1 MDELAQAHSM
11 SMRADNA
18 PDLSGNTFAN
28 SKGALY
34 KINGAVAEYA
44 GQVEPDAVAAE
55 GEPTLSNEQLRARI
69 AEMMAPSTDNTLVQQ
84 ARSMTPDTSDQI
96 TEDALILDKNFI
108 AASRDIYEMFE
119 GKQFTGTADEA
130 VQYGLDT
137 MGEFSFNFFGV
148 PGVQLAETESG
159 FAGGGTLAQ
168 AATIIASGDPGQAQ
182 SFLYAMGQYE
192 RLPNFTKAGMARV
205 FRGLVNDPAN
215 VMGIASGGLPFVLK
229 QIGQD
234 TAAMGVRKALQ
245 SLAKNPVKYSAAA
258 GGAYSSGFEAAT
270 MDIERASGRDI
281 SAGEEL
287 ARFGLSTGIGTVAG
301 ATIGKMAEKV
311 LPVVGDAIVS
321 ASDAAKGRMAT
332 PGTQLNSGVDIDP
345 AIAMAGD
352 IVNELRATDDAV
364 PQSHPG
370 RISTRQPSEAAVS
383 KGQSL
388 DPIENNLI
396 IGLDESKASGEKAF
410 NHNVDTFRSSPNM
423 TEAEAKLPPDEAAEA
438 FIEHVK
444 KNLLWLHDKVP
455 EKTRQRSKLW
465 YDGARAVTDRWSDE
479 YNVADGSIAGILAAL
494 SPQKDW
500 YQNVSLGKRVLDIMT
515 QKTNV
520 PFDEKMLAKAI
531 EVFPGKAGIINLMK
545 GKSIDELDTT
555 AEKALWLR
563 FYDEVYNSKEFQIL
577 TPEGNFG
584 AVVKNDDGSSADMAW
599 GTMNSIEK
607 AVNSFYSNGDRATL
621 SKLMGERHKVRNF
634 YNNILDPNGIYGDV
648 TIDTHAVGAG
658 VLRPVSASSYD
669 VYRAFGTAPTKKDR
683 IRLDPKEG
691 QEWVPSKS
699 SAVTG
704 QKGTYGFFAEA
715 YRRAAAERD
724 ILPREMQSI
733 TWEAVRGLFS
743 PTFKSDENN
752 VKMIRGIWE
761 EYKKG
766 NKSIDEVRDEIEKAA
781 NYITPPTWQ

>member
-11 SMRADNA
+11 STRADNA

-215 VMGIASGGLPFVLK
+215 VMGIASGGLPFILK

-258 GGAYSSGFEAAT
+258 GGTYSSGFEAAT

-287 ARFGLSTGIGTVAG
+287 ARFGISTGVGTAAG
-301 ATIGKMAEKV
+301 ATIGKVAEKV
-311 LPVVGDAIVS
+311 LPAVGDAIVS

-352 IVNELRATDDAV
+352 IVNELRATDVSPDSIELPESALKGTLIDDLYGEGAIE
-364 PQSHPG
+364 PG
-370 RISTRQPSEAAVS
+370 GSLYDVAKKINERSKEGGDRSAPTPENQDIIARMMAKEILHAMES
-383 KGQSL
+383 KGNAADWYKTKITNAMNIAQRIFPELSDETEASAFKFIMAITSNGADVASNIVQTIDTYTLYRQTGKMPIVGYGREAKSMEFSFNLFNSL
-388 DPIENNLI
+388 EEQLGNKAEVFKLLSTKMKVRD
-396 IGLDESKASGEKAF
+396 LDALGKKYGFTISGENKGTEMPASVMFGPKIGGAF
-410 NHNVDTFRSSPNM
+410 
-423 TEAEAKLPPDEAAEA
+423 
-438 FIEHVK
+438 
-444 KNLLWLHDKVP
+444 
-455 EKTRQRSKLW
+455 
-465 YDGARAVTDRWSDE
+465 
-479 YNVADGSIAGILAAL
+479 
-494 SPQKDW
+494 
-500 YQNVSLGKRVLDIMT
+500 YQNL
-515 QKTNV
+515 
-520 PFDEKMLAKAI
+520 
-531 EVFPGKAGIINLMK
+531 
-545 GKSIDELDTT
+545 
-555 AEKALWLR
+555 
-563 FYDEVYNSKEFQIL
+563 
-577 TPEGNFG
+577 EGNF
-584 AVVKNDDGSSADMAW
+584 DMLTMDRWFMRMW
-599 GTMNSIEK
+599 GRMS
-607 AVNSFYSNGDRATL
+607 GTL
-621 SKLMGERHKVRNF
+621 IPERTPEALAKQQNRVR
-634 YNNILDPNGIYGDV
+634 
-648 TIDTHAVGAG
+648 
-658 VLRPVSASSYD
+658 
-669 VYRAFGTAPTKKDR
+669 
-683 IRLDPKEG
+683 
-691 QEWVPSKS
+691 
-699 SAVTG
+699 SAVTEDEASR
-704 QKGTYGFFAEA
+704 YGFVYEDIMNDDTILEDFASVVHKAFAAGGFKDKRELTRGAKALIENGIKVLESPGGGTHRSYMRATVSRAVELLKEQGLETDAASAQALLWYPEKELYGKLGVGNKKSAPTDYEA
-715 YRRAAAERD
+715 ELAKIAIE
-724 ILPREMQSI
+724 
-733 TWEAVRGLFS
+733 
-743 PTFKSDENN
+743 
-752 VKMIRGIWE
+752 RGIDV
-761 EYKKG
+761 
-766 NKSIDEVRDEIEKAA
+766 SD
-781 NYITPPTWQ
+781 ITGQP